1 MSIWS
6 RKNPRQA
13 HTALVSVH
21 SSGGP
26 GKGLIASSEGFT
38 LLFNFAP
45 QLPRDIR
52 VEEGDNMLLNL

>member
-1 MSIWS
+1 MEQKES
-6 RKNPRQA
+6 KAGA

-21 SSGGP
+21 SSAGP
-26 GKGLIASSEGFT
+26 GKGLVPSSEGFT

-52 VEEGDNMLLNL
+52 VEEGDNMLLKV